1 MSDDAKDEAEEDGWL
16 LARYF
21 KLHLH
26 PAELRT
32 SHSIATEGKAHL
44 ARLSNEIN
52 MCACPYKALPQ
63 GVAVETI
70 YSDFLRYVLKNTR
83 AFFETRTPNGA
94 TIWQQLIDDAD
105 IIIAH
110 PNAWGLREQHVL
122 RRAAIRADCVPV
134 ARADS
139 RIRFVSEGEASVHFC
154 IVHGKLATKL
164 KV

>member
-21 KLHLH
+21 RLHLH

-32 SHSIATEGKAHL
+32 SHSIATEGEAHL
-44 ARLSNEIN
+44 ARFSNEIN

-70 YSDFLRYVLKNTR
+70 YSDFLRYLLKNTR

-94 TIWQQLIDDAD
+94 TIWQQLIDD
-105 IIIAH
+105 
-110 PNAWGLREQHVL
+110 
-122 RRAAIRADCVPV
+122 
-134 ARADS
+134 
-139 RIRFVSEGEASVHFC
+139 
-154 IVHGKLATKL
+154 
-164 KV
+164 